1 MKKKNIH
8 KIVIEEMQSLLD
20 PNWMISYKPDGYQH
34 NILDENQNVMG
45 IQDLAEMVSRLG
57 VDFEIALEILQDQF
71 KKFGDAGVIEM
82 FKGMT
87 DVAIEPIRRGK
98 YVFNYR
104 E

>member
-1 MKKKNIH
+1 
-8 KIVIEEMQSLLD
+8 MQSLLD

-34 NILDENQNVMG
+34 NILDESQNIMG

-71 KKFGDAGVIEM
+71 RKRGDEGIVEIFQEM
-82 FKGMT
+82 TG
-87 DVAIEPIRRGK
+87 VAIEPIRRGK
-98 YVFNYR
+98 YVFSYN